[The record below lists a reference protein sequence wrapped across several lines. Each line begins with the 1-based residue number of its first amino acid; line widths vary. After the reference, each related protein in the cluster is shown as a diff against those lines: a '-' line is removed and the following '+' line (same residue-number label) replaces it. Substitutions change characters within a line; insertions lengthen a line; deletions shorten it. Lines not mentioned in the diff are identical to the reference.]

1 MTDYKK
7 ADFEKTAD
15 TLIEKAN
22 ARANRPN
29 RILLMNPIILAT
41 FGWHMCLPV
50 FLGIIS
56 GRFLDKHY
64 PLDYFSWTLNL
75 LILGFAA
82 GLYNAI
88 RWIRRETTPA
98 KLAIKKQK
106 NKEIS

>member
-15 TLIEKAN
+15 TLIEKAI
-22 ARANRPN
+22 ARSNRSK
-29 RILLMNPIILAT
+29 RILWMNPTILAT
-41 FGWHMCLPV
+41 FGWHVCLPV

-75 LILGFAA
+75 LIIGFAA
-82 GLYNAI
+82 GLYNAT
-88 RWIRRETTPA
+88 RWMKRETTPE
-98 KLAIKKQK
+98 KLAIKQRKK
-106 NKEIS
+106 